1 VVSNNATLSKGFKG
15 ESNSEPMS
23 IYEGTIGIE
32 NHTTYVLH
40 VTIHGENETRSAVG
54 PKQGDECAKT
64 YLTIQDDFVH
74 VTIQN
79 KIRLG
84 YDLSRMLCL
93 SYLKIYMIPFSPL
106 ELWFSKP

>member
-1 VVSNNATLSKGFKG
+1 MVKYILLNQLPGTQIKGSANA
-15 ESNSEPMS
+15 
-23 IYEGTIGIE
+23 ID
-32 NHTTYVLH
+32 TTYVLH